1 MSQSSVCSSAY
12 ATLIERI
19 KDINRLKLVE
29 ALLDWDQETYM
40 PPGGVDARADQV
52 ALISGLV
59 HERLTS
65 NEVGTLLEAAEE
77 DGADPDDYVRATNLR
92 ETRRLYQRETKI
104 PTRLVKDIAHTS
116 TLARSAWA
124 QARAD
129 NNFDT
134 FAPLLTRMVEL
145 KREVAQHVG
154 YESEPYD
161 ALLDEFEPGATTAEI
176 ESIFKELRGA
186 TVTLLDRLQAAPTQ
200 PDPSILTRHYPRAAQ
215 EKFSRQLA
223 RALNFN
229 FDAGR
234 MDVSTHPFTTT
245 IGGSADV
252 RFTTR
257 YQENFL
263 PAGVFGTL
271 HEVGHAL
278 YEQGLPREHTFTPM
292 GEHVS
297 LGIHESQSRM
307 WENLVGRSRP
317 FWEHHYSGLRELFPE
332 ALGDV
337 TLDGFYAAVNTVSPS
352 FIRVE
357 ADELTYNLHIVLRFE
372 LERAIISG
380 KLAVADLPEAWN
392 AKMQEVLGV
401 TPPNDAQGCLQ
412 DVHWSMGI
420 FGYFPTYALGNLYA
434 AQFFAQ
440 ARKDLP
446 DLHDHI
452 RANNHEPLLTWLR
465 THIHQQGQRYR
476 AGELVKQVTGTPLTL
491 KPFLTHV
498 NEKFCEVYGV

>member
-1 MSQSSVCSSAY
+1 MSQRSGAY
-12 ATLIERI
+12 TELVERVR
-19 KDINRLKLVE
+19 DINRLKLVE
-29 ALLDWDQETYM
+29 ALLDWDQETCM
-40 PPGGVDARADQV
+40 PPDGVEARADQI
-52 ALISGLV
+52 ALISGVV
-59 HERLTS
+59 HERITS
-65 NEVGTLLEAAEE
+65 NEIGALLEAAEK
-77 DGADPDDYVRATNLR
+77 DGVDPDDYVRVTNLR
-92 ETRRLYQRETKI
+92 ETQRLYERATKI
-104 PTRLVKDIAHTS
+104 PNRLVKDIAHTA
-116 TLARSAWA
+116 TRAKSAWA
-124 QARAD
+124 RARAEND
-129 NNFDT
+129 FGI

-145 KREVAQHVG
+145 KREVATHVG
-154 YESEPYD
+154 YEAEPYD
-161 ALLDEFEPGATTAEI
+161 ALMDEFEPGATAAEV
-176 ESIFKELRGA
+176 EAVFKELRGA
-186 TVTLLDRLQAAPTQ
+186 TVELLQRLQAAPNP
-200 PDPSILTRHYPRAAQ
+200 PDSSILTRHYPRSAQ
-215 EKFSRQLA
+215 EEFSGRLA

-257 YQENFL
+257 YQEDFL
-263 PAGVFGTL
+263 PSAIFGTL

-278 YEQGLPREHTFTPM
+278 YEQGLPREHIFTPM
-292 GEHVS
+292 GEHIS

-317 FWEHHYSGLRELFPE
+317 FWEYHYPALRKLFAT
-332 ALGDV
+332 ALSDV
-337 TLDGFYAAVNTVSPS
+337 SLDGFYAAINTVSPS

-380 KLAVADLPEAWN
+380 KLAVADVPQAWN

-401 TPPNDAQGCLQ
+401 TPPDDAQGCLQ

-440 ARKDLP
+440 ARRDLP
-446 DLHDHI
+446 DLHDQI
-452 RANNHEPLLTWLR
+452 RANNHVPLLDWLR
-465 THIHQQGQRYR
+465 KNIHQQGQRYR
-476 AGELVKQVTGTPLTL
+476 AGELVEKVTGTPLTL
-491 KPFLTHV
+491 KPFMTYV
-498 NEKFCEVYGV
+498 TDKSCEVYGV